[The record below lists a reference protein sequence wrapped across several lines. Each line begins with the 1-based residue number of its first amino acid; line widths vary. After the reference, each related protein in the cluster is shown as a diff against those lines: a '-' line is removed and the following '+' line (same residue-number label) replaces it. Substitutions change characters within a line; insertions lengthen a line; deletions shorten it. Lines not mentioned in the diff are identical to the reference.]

1 MCLSFHPGESI
12 KGIRGLHN
20 RGEQTAAHAESEGE
34 MERWAEN
41 KVEIQGWRGVGST
54 NMAD

>member
-20 RGEQTAAHAESEGE
+20 QGEQTAAHAESEGE